1 MTDFSYEEF
10 KPKPLACA
18 LEQLNVGDY
27 FFFSNLDPQHLVSME
42 YPFIVIATNR
52 STGYV
57 SIVNLRTGESSFF
70 TKESRV
76 RKINMV
82 KLQYEM

>member
-1 MTDFSYEEF
+1 MTNFSHEEL

-27 FFFSNLDPQHLVSME
+27 FFFYNLDPQHLVSME
-42 YPFIVIATNR
+42 YPFIVIAKNQ

-57 SIVNLRTGESSFF
+57 SIVNLRTGESSFC

-76 RKINMV
+76 RKIERV